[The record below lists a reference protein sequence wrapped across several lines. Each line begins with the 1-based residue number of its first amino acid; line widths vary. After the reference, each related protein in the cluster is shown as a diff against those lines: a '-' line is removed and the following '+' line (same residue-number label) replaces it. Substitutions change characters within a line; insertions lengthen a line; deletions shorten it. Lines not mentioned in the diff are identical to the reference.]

1 MGPFWKESSVKCP
14 ETSLTAAHGCQ
25 LGKKLPIVICKYTLI
40 FFLFHFTVRDIYER
54 DAKHYLIC

>member
-25 LGKKLPIVICKYTLI
+25 LGKKLPIVICKYTSLC
-40 FFLFHFTVRDIYER
+40 FPCL
-54 DAKHYLIC
+54 